1 MKKKTTILVLAVV
14 GILTVGIAFGAF
26 SIANAHNGA
35 NPNSASASF
44 NRAKGMF
51 GNRTNKNEY
60 GMMAREGMDEMAKFL
75 GITDNEL
82 ISERRSGKSLAE
94 IAEAHGKSVEELKA
108 FVEKEFNDHASELLK
123 EGKITQSQFNEMKEH
138 FEERI
143 NNMINGNGMR
153 FGRKSRGKNG
163 RGCFGRG
170 FAKP

>member
-26 SIANAHNGA
+26 NIANAHNGT
-35 NPNSASASF
+35 NPNRSSAPSG
-44 NRAKGMF
+44 RAMGMF
-51 GNRTNKNEY
+51 GNSMNGY
-60 GMMAREGMDEMAKFL
+60 GMMAREGMDEMAEFL
-75 GITDNEL
+75 GISDNEL

-94 IAEAHGKSVEELKA
+94 IAKAHGKSAEELKA

-123 EGKITQSQFNEMKEH
+123 EGKITQTQFNEMKEH

-143 NNMINGNGMR
+143 NDMINESGMR
-153 FGRKSRGKNG
+153 FGRKARGNFR
-163 RGCFGRG
+163 RGCFGKG